1 MASRTEGA
9 RPILANLLLFGR
21 ALRAAGLPVTHSQ
34 SLDFARALELV
45 DVGSR
50 DQVFHAARSF
60 LVNRREELELFELLF
75 NRFWRSRGSDSAAA
89 SAKGQ
94 STTPQPRRD
103 RDRLRP
109 LGRVDYLAAASG
121 QADAEIDLR
130 ERAQTFSDLEV
141 LQRKDFSEMSAAEL
155 EELRRLILEMRWRAS
170 LRRTRRWS
178 ADSRGTRLHLG
189 RVLREAARHGGTP
202 LRLARRRRKTKRR
215 PIVLLA
221 DISGSMEKYS
231 RIILQ
236 FFYGALHGFGA
247 GDVECFV
254 FGTRLTCITSS
265 LRIRNVDRALE
276 DASAEILDWSGGTR
290 IGESLGV
297 FNRHW
302 ARRVLRRGAVV
313 IIVSDGWERGDVS
326 VLRREMRHLHHRS
339 HRLIWLNPHVGR
351 PGYEPLVEGMV
362 GALPFIDDFLPIHNL
377 ESLRALGDALA
388 ELPARK
394 RLSNSYRP
402 AKLKPA
408 SSRSQTNPRPAVR

>member
-1 MASRTEGA
+1 MSVS
-9 RPILANLLLFGR
+9 PLLANLLLFGR
-21 ALRAAGLPVTHSQ
+21 TLRAAGLPVTHGQ

-50 DQVFHAARSF
+50 DQVFHAARSL
-60 LVNRREELELFELLF
+60 LVNRQEELEMFELLF
-75 NRFWRSRGSDSAAA
+75 NRFWRFSNAGAGDPKGRKSPVA
-89 SAKGQ
+89 S
-94 STTPQPRRD
+94 RRD
-103 RDRLRP
+103 PASHQHFRNAS
-109 LGRVDYLAAASG
+109 YLAAGSDKRAV
-121 QADAEIDLR
+121 EITLR
-130 ERAQTFSDLEV
+130 DRAQTFSDDEV
-141 LQRKDFSEMSAAEL
+141 FQHKDFSEMSAAEL
-155 EELRRLILEMRWRAS
+155 DELRRVILNMHWRAS
-170 LRRTRRWS
+170 LRRTRRWN
-178 ADSRGTRLHLG
+178 ADSRGTRLHLR
-189 RVLREAARHGGTP
+189 RVMRDAVQSGGTP

-254 FGTRLTCITSS
+254 FGTRLTRVTAS
-265 LRIRNVDRALE
+265 LRIRNVDRALA

-313 IIVSDGWERGDVS
+313 IIVSDGWERGEVT
-326 VLRREMRHLHHRS
+326 VLRREMRHLHHRCY
-339 HRLIWLNPHVGR
+339 RLIWLNPHMGQ
-351 PGYEPLVEGMV
+351 PGYEPLVEGML

-377 ESLRALGDALA
+377 QSLRSLGDALA
-388 ELPARK
+388 EMPMRK
-394 RLSNSYRP
+394 RTTVRH
-402 AKLKPA
+402 LKTA
-408 SSRSQTNPRPAVR
+408 DG